1 MKDFLYVLY
10 SYIKYR
16 VRAIVKSLISLG
28 IFYILFLLY
37 SLPLE
42 AFYYASLLVFSF
54 LNLTGTIGFLIFYIK
69 YNRLA
74 KFKENISVNHISFS
88 QSNNIVEKE
97 YQEII
102 KKVLN
107 DNLNIMIKKDE
118 AYNNMLDYYT
128 IWAHQIKTPI
138 AAMRLLLQTESSDTS
153 TDLLEQLFKIE
164 QYVEMVLQYLRM
176 ENMSSDLLIR
186 KYSLDHIVKQAVK
199 KYSKLFIR
207 KKIKLNYEDLNCDVL
222 TDEKWLEFVIEQL
235 LSNALKYTSTGE
247 ISIYMD
253 PELEETLVIEDTGIG
268 IEAENLPRIFEKGF
282 TGFNGRLDKKSTG
295 IGLFLCK
302 QILNKLSHEITI
314 MSEIDRGTKIKVNL
328 QSVKINVDD

>member
-16 VRAIVKSLISLG
+16 FRAIVKSLISLG

-42 AFYYASLLVFSF
+42 AFYYAALLVFSF
-54 LNLTGTIGFLIFYIK
+54 LILTGIVGFLSFYIK

-74 KFKENISVNHISFS
+74 KLKENISVNHISFS

-102 KKVLN
+102 KKVIN

-138 AAMRLLLQTESSDTS
+138 AAMRLLLQTESSDINN
-153 TDLLEQLFKIE
+153 DLLEQLFKIE

-186 KYSLDHIVKQAVK
+186 KYSLDHIVKQAVR

-207 KKIKLNYEDLNCDVL
+207 KKIKLNYQDLNYHVL
-222 TDEKWLEFVIEQL
+222 TDEKWLGFVIEQL
-235 LSNALKYTSTGE
+235 LSNALKYTNTGE

-253 PELEETLVIEDTGIG
+253 PKLKETLVVEDTGIG
-268 IEAENLPRIFEKGF
+268 IEEDNLPRIFEKGF

-314 MSEIDRGTKIKVNL
+314 MSEIDKGTKVKINL
-328 QSVKINVDD
+328 HSVKINVDD